1 MLRDQPG
8 EGFAEC
14 EVVFGHKPTRRRN
27 AFAALFMLT
36 AFLSCSRVGD
46 KPPWWP
52 KEQVAKPKSAPPACA
67 SVGAAPAARPYF
79 WTDPEPDKCADLAG
93 GESQSS
99 LVRDVRDAAPPGA
112 HGPARASAARVVEAM
127 RERFR
132 DCYQALLD
140 HRDACAA
147 GTVRLKF
154 HIQCEGKIQSME
166 ATASGV
172 DGTTVQ
178 CMFDSAKQSRFEPP
192 PQRRAVVSVPVRF
205 VRRTAPPTA
214 TPAPD
219 AG

>member
-1 MLRDQPG
+1 MLRTTPG
-8 EGFAEC
+8 EDIAEQ
-14 EVVFGHKPTRRRN
+14 VVFVPKPASRRN
-27 AFAALFMLT
+27 ALAAVFMLT
-36 AFLSCSRVGD
+36 AFLSCSRMGD

-52 KEQVAKPKSAPPACA
+52 KEQAAKPRSAGSTCA
-67 SVGAAPAARPYF
+67 SVVAAPAARPYF
-79 WTDPEPDKCADLAG
+79 WTDPAPDTCADLAD
-93 GESQSS
+93 GESQSP
-99 LVRDVRDAAPPGA
+99 LLPDGPDDARPD
-112 HGPARASAARVVEAM
+112 ARSSARSSAARVVEAM

-154 HIQCEGKIQSME
+154 HVQCEGRIRSIE

-172 DGTTVQ
+172 DETTVQ

-192 PQRRAVVSVPVRF
+192 PKRGAIVSAPVTF
-205 VRRTAPPTA
+205 VRRSTPPPA

-219 AG
+219 